1 MRNGLQVL
9 KDKNLSQLVG
19 VEIGVW
25 RGHNALNILQNL
37 DIKMLYLVD
46 SYIAYPEYNLME
58 INSHTNMDENE
69 KEARELLKPYEDRIT
84 WIIKRAHDA
93 KDDIP
98 NDLDFVYIDGN
109 HSAEFC
115 KMDMEDYYPKVKSG
129 GFFSGHDIWKP
140 TIWPVV
146 MEFAKKYGYVHH
158 QYVKPDNQTWDQAGI
173 DLMDW
178 WWTK

>member
-46 SYIAYPEYNLME
+46 SYILYPEYNQNEISSHINME
-58 INSHTNMDENE
+58 ANQA
-69 KEARELLKPYEDRIT
+69 EARELLEPYADRIT
-84 WIIKRAHDA
+84 WVIKKAHDA
-93 KDDIP
+93 TDDIP
-98 NDLDFVYIDGN
+98 SNLDFVYIDGN
-109 HSAEFC
+109 HSTDAIIQ
-115 KMDMEDYYPKVKSG
+115 DMVDWFQKVKSG

-140 TIWPVV
+140 EMRSSIDK
-146 MEFAKKYGYVHH
+146 FARIRGYEINL
-158 QYVKPDNQTWDQAGI
+158 YDKPENQTWDQAGI

-178 WWTK
+178 WYVK